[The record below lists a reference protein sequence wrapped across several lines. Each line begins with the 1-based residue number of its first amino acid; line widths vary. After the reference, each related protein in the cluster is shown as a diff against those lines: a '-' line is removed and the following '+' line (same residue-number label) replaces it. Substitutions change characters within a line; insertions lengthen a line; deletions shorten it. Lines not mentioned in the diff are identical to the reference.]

1 MPLVTAVL
9 AVFRIIRQLVIGED
23 KLRIAGSGK
32 ICIED
37 YREEFILYFS
47 TILSALVGK
56 RASIPRLKIAYNHL
70 EKVLKIIT
78 SQLRISVIFP
88 IQSLKYNAIG
98 GE

>member
-23 KLRIAGSGK
+23 NAGSGK

-37 YREEFILYFS
+37 YREEFILHFP

-56 RASIPRLKIAYNHL
+56 RASIPRLKIAYDHL

-78 SQLRISVIFP
+78 SQLATYVKLSALFFP
-88 IQSLKYNAIG
+88 YSP
-98 GE
+98 